1 VESGI
6 AGGKLRRDLDIDAAV
21 FFLDALM
28 DRFLQAYCVSFL
40 DAGSGLY
47 QASPKEMEQRVG
59 EFVQLVKRGMG
70 TDGI

>member
-1 VESGI
+1 MESGI
-6 AGGKLRRDLDIDAAV
+6 SRGDLRPDIDIDTAV

-47 QASPKEMEQRVG
+47 QAPETEMEQRVE
-59 EFVQLVKRGMG
+59 EFVQLIRKGMG
-70 TDGI
+70 TDVK